1 MAGRHVTMKGEIGK
15 IVVFL
20 AIVLF
25 SRYALSIPMPALG
38 AVLVLF
44 VVGTFVWDKA
54 ALPVPASWPR
64 WPKVLITLALAALC
78 VALAPSGAG
87 GGFLFLSLYAWL
99 VTYAGAQVRKHTIL
113 LTLVLGTI
121 YPVVYMVVT
130 SFKSNAQIYAHFWE
144 WPLPQVL
151 REKLDWGVEPHPD
164 NYRRAWHAVAPNV
177 LNSLV
182 VSSATLFG
190 LLFFASLSAYVFA
203 RYEFRGKQVIFYAV
217 LALLMVPGVLTLIP
231 AAVLVM
237 RLHLFNNLLG
247 LIIPYMSGGQVF
259 AIFILRGFFEAI
271 PQDYFDAARI
281 DGAGEFQVYRRI
293 VLPLSK
299 PILGTVAI
307 MNVMSTWNDYIWPL
321 VVISSEKL
329 RTVAVGL
336 THFRSE
342 YLVRQGH
349 MMAGNVMGSIPIVIL
364 FLLTMRMFIKG
375 LSSGGLKV

>member
-1 MAGRHVTMKGEIGK
+1 MRPRLSPAAEIAK
-15 IVVFL
+15 VSVFL
-20 AIVLF
+20 GFTLF
-25 SRYALSIPMPALG
+25 SWYALSVPREGLW

-44 VVGTFVWDKA
+44 AATTYLWDRSPIVA
-54 ALPVPASWPR
+54 PEGLPR
-64 WPKVLITLALAALC
+64 WLRAIVPLGLAVVFFAL
-78 VALAPSGAG
+78 VPTGRG

-99 VTYAGAQVRKHTIL
+99 ITYAGAHVRKHTVL
-113 LTLVLGTI
+113 MTLVLLTI
-121 YPVVYMVVT
+121 YPVVYMIVT

-144 WPLPQVL
+144 WPLPAAL
-151 REKLDWGVEPHPD
+151 RAKLGWGVEPHPE
-164 NYRRAWHAVAPNV
+164 NYLRAWHAVGPYL
-177 LNSLV
+177 LNSVV
-182 VSSATLFG
+182 VSASTLFG
-190 LLFFASLSAYVFA
+190 LLLFSSLSAYVFA
-203 RYEFRGKQVIFYAV
+203 RYEFKGKEVLFYAI

-259 AIFILRGFFEAI
+259 AIFILRGFFAAI

-281 DGAGEFQVYRRI
+281 DGAGEFQVYRHI

-307 MNVMSTWNDYIWPL
+307 MNVMSTWNDYVWPL
-321 VVISSEKL
+321 VVLSSEKL

-336 THFRSE
+336 TYFRNE

-349 MMAGNVMGSIPIVIL
+349 LMAGNVLASIPIIIL
-364 FLLTMRMFIKG
+364 FLFTMRLFIKG
-375 LSSGGLKV
+375 LSAGGLKV